1 MELTNDNLKQAKQ
14 ELEEVCNKY
23 DIILLPVIVHQG
35 NRTTSSIEIV
45 SRSSFV
51 AQQEQSSQVPTA

>member
-35 NRTTSSIEIV
+35 NHTTSSIEIV